1 MSANLANLLVFA
13 MIWAGTASLVVALL
27 YVPLGSKQRALARLR
42 DLSSS
47 SEAPATIDTG
57 FFGAVRTIVA
67 GLGHLAVP
75 RSGTA
80 RQALQNRMIQSGIRG
95 NRAMYLFRGSQ
106 IVAAAV
112 AAVAVW
118 ALLHF
123 VVKLPVNKSIYFVA
137 GGLLLGVVIPSFILD
152 NLRKRRQSALRA
164 GLPDAL
170 DMMVLCLEGG
180 ISLNAAIQRVTEELQ
195 PVHPKL
201 AAEFGVVQREMQLGS
216 SAGEAIRKFA
226 ERYQLGDVQ
235 NLASVLLQSEHFGAS
250 IVKALRVH
258 ADTCRQ
264 DRQSQAEEIA
274 QRAAV
279 MILFPTL
286 LCIFP
291 AIFIVILGPAAFQ
304 ISEMMTNMR

>member
-1 MSANLANLLVFA
+1 MSANLANLLVFS
-13 MIWAGTASLVVALL
+13 MIWAGTAALVCALL

-42 DLSSS
+42 DLSN
-47 SEAPATIDTG
+47 APEPTATNDTG
-57 FFGAVRTIVA
+57 LFGAVRTIVA

-75 RSGTA
+75 RGGKA
-80 RQALQNRMIQSGIRG
+80 RQALQNRMIQSGLRG
-95 NRAMYLFRGSQ
+95 NRAVYLFRGSQ
-106 IVAAAV
+106 IVAAGAA
-112 AAVAVW
+112 AAVVW

-123 VVKLPVNKSIYFVA
+123 LVKLPINKSVFFVA
-137 GGLLLGVVIPSFILD
+137 GGLMLGVVIPSFVLD
-152 NLRKRRQSALRA
+152 HLRKRRQASLRS

-170 DMMVLCLEGG
+170 DMLVLCVEGG
-180 ISLNAAIQRVTEELQ
+180 ISLTAAIQRVTDELQ
-195 PVHPKL
+195 QVHPFL
-201 AAEFGVVQREMQLGS
+201 AVEFGIVQREMQLGS

-226 ERYQLGDVQ
+226 DRYELPEVQ

-279 MILFPTL
+279 LILFPTL

-304 ISEMMTNMR
+304 IAEMMTNMQ

>member
-1 MSANLANLLVFA
+1 MSAHLANLLVFS
-13 MIWAGTASLVVALL
+13 MIWAGTAALVVALL
-27 YVPLGSKQRALARLR
+27 CVPLGSKQRALARLR
-42 DLSSS
+42 DLSSAA
-47 SEAPATIDTG
+47 ETPATNDTG

-75 RSGTA
+75 RTGTA

-106 IVAAAV
+106 IVAAGAV
-112 AAVAVW
+112 AVAVW
-118 ALLHF
+118 AVLHF
-123 VVKLPVNKSIYFVA
+123 VVKLPANKSIYFVA
-137 GGLLLGVVIPSFILD
+137 GGLMLGVVIPSFLLD
-152 NLRKRRQSALRA
+152 NLRKRRQAALRA

-180 ISLNAAIQRVTEELQ
+180 ISLNAAIQRVNEELQ

-201 AAEFGVVQREMQLGS
+201 AAEFGIVQREMQLGS

-226 ERYQLGDVQ
+226 ERYQLTDVQ
-235 NLASVLLQSEHFGAS
+235 NLASVLLQSEQFGAS

-264 DRQSQAEEIA
+264 DRQCQAEESA

>member
-1 MSANLANLLVFA
+1 MSANLANLLVFT
-13 MIWAGTASLVVALL
+13 MIWAGTAALVVALL

-42 DLSSS
+42 DLSN
-47 SEAPATIDTG
+47 APDPTATNDTG
-57 FFGAVRTIVA
+57 LFGAVRTIVA

-75 RSGTA
+75 RGGPA
-80 RQALQNRMIQSGIRG
+80 RQALQNRMIQSGLRG
-95 NRAMYLFRGSQ
+95 GRAVYLFRGSQ
-106 IVAAAV
+106 IVAAAI
-112 AAVAVW
+112 AAIAVW

-123 VVKLPVNKSIYFVA
+123 LVKWPINKSVYFVA
-137 GGLLLGVVIPSFILD
+137 GGLLLGVVIPSFVLD

-170 DMMVLCLEGG
+170 DMLVLCLEGG
-180 ISLNAAIQRVTEELQ
+180 ISLTAAIQRVTDELQ
-195 PVHPKL
+195 QVHPFL
-201 AAEFGVVQREMQLGS
+201 ANEFGIVQREMQLGA

-226 ERYQLGDVQ
+226 DRYQLADVQ

-264 DRQSQAEEIA
+264 DRQSMAEEIA

-279 MILFPTL
+279 LILFPTL

-304 ISEMMTNMR
+304 IADMMANMR

>member
-1 MSANLANLLVFA
+1 MSANLANLLVFS
-13 MIWAGTASLVVALL
+13 MIWAGTAALVCALL

-42 DLSSS
+42 DLSSA
-47 SEAPATIDTG
+47 EPATSTRDTG
-57 FFGAVRTIVA
+57 FLGAIRTLVA

-75 RSGTA
+75 RGGKA
-80 RQALQNRMIQSGIRG
+80 RQQLQNRMIQSGLRG
-95 NRAMYLFRGSQ
+95 SRAVYLFRGSQ
-106 IVAAAV
+106 IVAAAA

-123 VVKLPVNKSIYFVA
+123 VVKLPINKSVFFVA
-137 GGLLLGVVIPSFILD
+137 GGLMLGVVIPSFVLD
-152 NLRKRRQSALRA
+152 HLRKRRQTALRN

-170 DMMVLCLEGG
+170 DMLVLCVEGG
-180 ISLNAAIQRVTEELQ
+180 ISLSAAIQRVTDELQ
-195 PVHPKL
+195 GVHPFL
-201 AAEFGVVQREMQLGS
+201 ALEFGIVQREMQLGS

-226 ERYQLGDVQ
+226 DRYQLADVQ

-304 ISEMMTNMR
+304 IAEMMSNMH